1 MRGPKPREEING
13 TIGQKEIRGNSRYLN
28 GVGVKGVYS
37 WIEQRS
43 WFPGF
48 LIVKKFSVQAGILG
62 PCLPAREHRLLV
74 SPHRLAKNRLIAVL
88 VTAR

>member
-1 MRGPKPREEING
+1 MRGPKPGEEING
-13 TIGQKEIRGNSRYLN
+13 TIGQDEILGNARTSN
-28 GVGVKGVYS
+28 GVGKNGVQL
-37 WIEQRS
+37 WIEQSS

-48 LIVKKFSVQAGILG
+48 LIVKRFSVQAGILG

-74 SPHRLAKNRLIAVL
+74 SSHRLAKNRLIAVL

>member
-1 MRGPKPREEING
+1 MRGPKPGEEING
-13 TIGQKEIRGNSRYLN
+13 TIGQDEILGNARTSN
-28 GVGVKGVYS
+28 GVGKNGVQLC
-37 WIEQRS
+37 IEQSS

-48 LIVKKFSVQAGILG
+48 LIVKRFSVQAGILG